1 MFDRLLNTSVF
12 NVKNIINPKSSNH
25 YRIRTPCPILGIK
38 NASPIRLKIKIYKIS
53 QEKYIEP
60 SQSPKIFRPLNRKGN
75 LLIFPEGIV
84 VAKCPKIHRKVLAPE
99 SFDKIEVVH
108 PATSLKKRLQCRYF
122 LLSFAKFSK
131 PIFAKHLR
139 LTTSSLIKK
148 VWALS
153 VTFSERLTCVQFK
166 SSVQ

>member
-1 MFDRLLNTSVF
+1 MF

-25 YRIRTPCPILGIK
+25 YRIRTPCPIWGIK

-53 QEKYIEP
+53 QEKYTEP

-75 LLIFPEGIV
+75 LLIFPEGTV
-84 VAKCPKIHRKVLAPE
+84 VAKCPKIHRKALAPE
-99 SFDKIEVVH
+99 SFDKIEGLR
-108 PATSLKKRLQCRYF
+108 PETSLKRRLKCRYF
-122 LLSFAKFSK
+122 LLSFAKFSE
-131 PIFAKHLR
+131 PIFAKHPR

-153 VTFSERLTCVQFK
+153 VAFSERLMCVQLK